1 VGAWRHH
8 WPKAGACAAASLRE
22 GVALGVLEVLSLPRI
37 PALGHLFVMVPAWV
51 GAAGCQRHWIRMLS
65 GLGMLRLGGG
75 WETLMWE
82 PLWDAPVA
90 VPLGTA
96 LRGARLR
103 QGQFMA
109 RTPTCAMHILSGGLS
124 P

>member
-1 VGAWRHH
+1 
-8 WPKAGACAAASLRE
+8 
-22 GVALGVLEVLSLPRI
+22 LGVREMPSLSRI
-37 PALGHLFVMVPAWV
+37 PARGHLLVLVPARV
-51 GAAGCQRHWIRMLS
+51 GAAGCQRGWIRMLP

-75 WETLMWE
+75 RETLMWA

-90 VPLGTA
+90 VPLWTA
-96 LRGARLR
+96 VRGARLR